1 MRHTSDDRIRKE
13 IAHEAA
19 KLVAV
24 DGSEDFFQAKKK
36 AAQQLGIKNKH
47 VLPSN
52 KEIESALIEYQL
64 LFHKEKQTQ
73 TLRDFRLVA
82 HKTMMLLKEYH
93 PRLVGSVLAGTANQ
107 YSEVSIHVFSDTS
120 ETISLFLE
128 NQGVPVSICERR
140 LRVEKN
146 NSIYFTAF
154 KFIAGNI
161 NIVVVVLPLVY
172 LKNTL
177 IDSITEQPMKHAGLS
192 DVKKLIGSP

>member
-13 IAHEAA
+13 IAQEAA

-47 VLPSN
+47 ILPTN
-52 KEIESALIEYQL
+52 KEIESALIEYQS
-64 LFHKEKQTQ
+64 LFHNEKQTQ
-73 TLRDFRLVA
+73 TLQDFRLVA

-107 YSEVSIHVFSDTS
+107 YSEITIHIFSDTS
-120 ETISLFLE
+120 ETVSLFLE
-128 NQGVPVSICERR
+128 NQGIPISICERR
-140 LRVEKN
+140 LRVKKN

-172 LKNTL
+172 LKNAP
-177 IDSITEQPMKHAGLS
+177 IDSITEQPMKRASLS
-192 DVKKLIGSP
+192 DVIKLIEQP

>member
-36 AAQQLGIKNKH
+36 AAQQLGVKNKH

-52 KEIESALIEYQL
+52 REIESALIEYQS
-64 LFHKEKQTQ
+64 LFHNKEQTQ

-128 NQGVPVSICERR
+128 SKGVPISICERR
-140 LRVEKN
+140 LRIEKN
-146 NSIYFTAF
+146 NSTYFTAF
-154 KFIAGNI
+154 KFIAGDI
-161 NIVVVVLPLVY
+161 NIVVVTLPLVY
-172 LKNTL
+172 LKNKL
-177 IDSITEQPMKHAGLS
+177 IDSITEQPMKHASLS
-192 DVKKLIGSP
+192 DVKKLIAS